1 MEAAGLQVNT
11 SGRDLLVFSFF
22 EKPVD
27 ASCLSDIV
35 NAIVSLL
42 ERNWRKN
49 ESTGFDF
56 SPNISIDSLARQSMD
71 SGNIGQE
78 MDKGEGRLFQ
88 SQQKPGIDMK
98 L

>member
-1 MEAAGLQVNT
+1 MEAAGPQVKT
-11 SGRDLLVFSFF
+11 SGPDFVVFSFF
-22 EKPVD
+22 EKPLD
-27 ASCLSDIV
+27 PSCLSDIV

-56 SPNISIDSLARQSMD
+56 SPSISIDSLARQSMD

-78 MDKGEGRLFQ
+78 MDKGGGRLFQ